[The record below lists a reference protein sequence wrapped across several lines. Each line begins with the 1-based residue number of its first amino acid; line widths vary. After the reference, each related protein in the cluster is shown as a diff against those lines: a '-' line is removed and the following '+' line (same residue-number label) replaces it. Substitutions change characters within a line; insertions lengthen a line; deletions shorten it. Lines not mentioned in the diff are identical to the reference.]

1 MHDHREQPWYV
12 CIKRERL
19 SLSLSIEEAA
29 EQLGVD
35 ERTLR
40 DWEAGRHFP
49 SYAGRRALRD
59 LYGKSLDELGL
70 LPPLEP

>member
-1 MHDHREQPWYV
+1 MYNQTERPWYV
-12 CIKRERL
+12 RIKRERL
-19 SLSLSIEEAA
+19 SLGWSIEEAA

-59 LYGKSLDELGL
+59 LYGKTLKELGL
-70 LPPLEP
+70 VPSG